1 MLRKL
6 ALFATVVCAA
16 CRTPAALTVATPPMP
31 TPAVVVVTAIV
42 VPNVP
47 TATPDCLAAT
57 GVAMAVHPGNNNH
70 YELQAN
76 GLKPGE
82 IPFVFYSAHDGRGNL
97 TRMEAWGFAQGADA
111 QGKFSLELDQLRV
124 LDGEPSTTWDVRLV
138 HARGVACA
146 TVVVP

>member
-6 ALFATVVCAA
+6 VLFATVICAA
-16 CRTPAALTVATPPMP
+16 CRTPAVLTATTAPMP

-42 VPNVP
+42 EPIVP
-47 TATPDCLAAT
+47 TATPKCLAAT
-57 GVAMAVHPGNNNH
+57 GVVMAVQPGNNNR
-70 YELQAN
+70 YMLQAS

-82 IPFVFYSAHDGRGNL
+82 IPFVFFSAQDGRGNL
-97 TRMEAWGFAQGADA
+97 SRIEAWGFAQGADA
-111 QGKFSLELDQLRV
+111 QGKFFLELDKLRV